1 MHNKKP
7 YVLTRWSIPFAGFLV
22 ALMGGFSYAWG
33 VFIVPLSEKYDWSTA
48 EASLPFTAYIL
59 FLAFVMVPA
68 GKLQDQFGPKKISI
82 IGSILFFIAYGLASL
97 VSYFPS
103 PWWLIMTYG
112 VLGGT
117 ASALTYACAAPTAR
131 KWFPDKPGF
140 AISVAVM
147 GVGLA
152 ALFVAPLKADFLL
165 PELGIEKT
173 LLFMG
178 ILSSVV
184 CLFASW
190 LFRDPP
196 VEWKP
201 EGWVPGKAKN
211 KTSEIRREATPM
223 EVLKSPVFYTMWFS
237 FFLVVAGGMMCI
249 GLLPAF
255 GEKILGLTP
264 ISASIAISIFAGF
277 NGLGRPFA
285 GYLSDRFGVV
295 WVMIFTYSVQAVAFL
310 GFHLFATT
318 AATLYISSAIFGW
331 GVAVTLAVF
340 PTLTA
345 ICFGTKNLGVNY
357 GLVITAL
364 GIGAIAPAIGSWIFD
379 LTGSY
384 TPTFF
389 SAGVMSVIG
398 VALSIVLKK
407 KYLLS

>member
-1 MHNKKP
+1 MSNNKP

-33 VFIVPLSEKYDWSTA
+33 VFIVPLSEKYNWSTA
-48 EASLPFTAYIL
+48 EASLPFTVYIL
-59 FLAFVMVPA
+59 FLAFIMVPA
-68 GKLQDQFGPKKISI
+68 GKLQDKYGPKKISI
-82 IGSILFFIAYGLASL
+82 IGSILFFVAYGLASL
-97 VSYFPS
+97 VGYFPS
-103 PWWLIMTYG
+103 PWWLVFTYG

-117 ASALTYACAAPTAR
+117 ASALTYACTAPTAR
-131 KWFPDKPGF
+131 KWFPDKSGF
-140 AISVAVM
+140 AISVAVS

-165 PELGIEKT
+165 PRFGIEKT
-173 LLFMG
+173 LFFMG
-178 ILSSVV
+178 ILAAVV

-196 VEWKP
+196 V
-201 EGWVPGKAKN
+201 GWTPRDWTPKQNKN
-211 KTSEIRREATPM
+211 KTSEVRNEATPI
-223 EVLKSPVFYTMWFS
+223 EVLKSPVFYTMWFV
-237 FFLVVAGGMMCI
+237 FLLVIAGGMMCI

-264 ISASIAISIFAGF
+264 IEASIAISIFAGF
-277 NGLGRPFA
+277 NGLGRPLA
-285 GYLSDRFGVV
+285 GYLSDKFGVV
-295 WVMIFTYSVQAVAFL
+295 WVMILTYSLQSIAFFT
-310 GFHLFATT
+310 FHLFATT
-318 AATLYISSAIFGW
+318 AITLYISSAMFGW

-340 PTLTA
+340 PTLIA

-379 LTGSY
+379 LNGSY

-389 SAGVMSVIG
+389 SAGIMSVVG
-398 VALSIVLKK
+398 VGLSIVLKK